1 MSLFFVIASIFVKII
16 LGCLPLKSLSGST
29 YVSMPKNSQRSDSV
43 VEPENDCMISSVIP
57 LILPLRKDSASVRDE
72 VFLNNN
78 DDKGNIVSELTF
90 FASFIV
96 LLYCNLLSA
105 I

>member
-1 MSLFFVIASIFVKII
+1 MSLFFVIASIFAKAT
-16 LGCLPLKSLSGST
+16 LGCLPLKSLRGST

-43 VEPENDCMISSVIP
+43 VEPENDCMIPSVIP

-78 DDKGNIVSELTF
+78 DDKGKIVSELTF
-90 FASFIV
+90 FCQFHYLVA
-96 LLYCNLLSA
+96 L
-105 I
+105 